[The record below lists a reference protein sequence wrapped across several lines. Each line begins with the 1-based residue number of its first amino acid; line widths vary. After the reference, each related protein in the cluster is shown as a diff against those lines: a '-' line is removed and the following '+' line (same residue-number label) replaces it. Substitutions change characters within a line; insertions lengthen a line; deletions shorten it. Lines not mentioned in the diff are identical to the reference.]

1 MELTASNVIKSLSE
15 IAPYIEADGGYVE
28 FVEIEEETKF
38 VIDLYFTKLNSMES
52 FLDNE
57 LFDELVELGKIFKNI
72 RMSNTNIFDKR
83 LDELHENTYKHKKEE
98 KRLFDEHVI
107 NIAKKDGL
115 VFDEY
120 KLDTKFYPTLVS
132 AILKDQKDEDH
143 LFALKL
149 ALFENETINSSDN
162 AELKAEIRK
171 GKSKIEVLQAALK
184 LFSEK

>member
-1 MELTASNVIKSLSE
+1 
-15 IAPYIEADGGYVE
+15 
-28 FVEIEEETKF
+28 
-38 VIDLYFTKLNSMES
+38 
-52 FLDNE
+52 
-57 LFDELVELGKIFKNI
+57 
-72 RMSNTNIFDKR
+72 MS

-171 GKSKIEVLQAALK
+171 GKSEVLQAALK

>member
-1 MELTASNVIKSLSE
+1 MLTNEYLK
-15 IAPYIEADGGYVE
+15 DH
-28 FVEIEEETKF
+28 F
-38 VIDLYFTKLNSMES
+38 IDAYFI
-52 FLDNE
+52 DNE
-57 LFDELVELGKIFKNI
+57 RENI
-72 RMSNTNIFDKR
+72 EILATNEDKKQVFSTIIPFNEEHSEYKALMTIMS

-162 AELKAEIRK
+162 AELKAAIRK

>member
-1 MELTASNVIKSLSE
+1 MLTNEYLK
-15 IAPYIEADGGYVE
+15 DH
-28 FVEIEEETKF
+28 F
-38 VIDLYFTKLNSMES
+38 IDAYFI
-52 FLDNE
+52 DNE
-57 LFDELVELGKIFKNI
+57 RENI
-72 RMSNTNIFDKR
+72 EILTTNEDKKQVFSTIIPFNEEHSEYKALMTIMS

>member
-1 MELTASNVIKSLSE
+1 MLTKEYLK
-15 IAPYIEADGGYVE
+15 DH
-28 FVEIEEETKF
+28 FV
-38 VIDLYFTKLNSMES
+38 DAYFI
-52 FLDNE
+52 DNE
-57 LFDELVELGKIFKNI
+57 RQNIEVIATNEDKKGVFSTIIPFDEEHSYYKALTTV
-72 RMSNTNIFDKR
+72 MS
-83 LDELHENTYKHKKEE
+83 LDELHENTYKRKKEE
-98 KRLFDEHVI
+98 KKLFDEHVI

-120 KLDTKFYPTLVS
+120 KLDVKFYPTLVS
-132 AILKDQKDEDH
+132 AILKDQEDEDH

-149 ALFENETINSSDN
+149 ALFENETINGSDN

>member
-1 MELTASNVIKSLSE
+1 MLTNEYLKDHFIDAYFIDKERENIEILATSE
-15 IAPYIEADGGYVE
+15 DKKQVFSTIIP
-28 FVEIEEETKF
+28 FNEEHSEYKALMT
-38 VIDLYFTKLNSMES
+38 I
-52 FLDNE
+52 
-57 LFDELVELGKIFKNI
+57 
-72 RMSNTNIFDKR
+72 MS

-149 ALFENETINSSDN
+149 ALFENETISGSDN

>member
-1 MELTASNVIKSLSE
+1 MLTNEYLK
-15 IAPYIEADGGYVE
+15 DH
-28 FVEIEEETKF
+28 F
-38 VIDLYFTKLNSMES
+38 IDAYFI
-52 FLDNE
+52 DNE
-57 LFDELVELGKIFKNI
+57 RENI
-72 RMSNTNIFDKR
+72 EILATSEDKKQVFSTIIPFNEEHSEYKALMTIMS

-162 AELKAEIRK
+162 AELKAEIRAMRMESIRYLLRGNDYAIK
-171 GKSKIEVLQAALK
+171 QYIMVL
-184 LFSEK
+184 

>member
-1 MELTASNVIKSLSE
+1 MLTEQYLK
-15 IAPYIEADGGYVE
+15 DH
-28 FVEIEEETKF
+28 FV
-38 VIDLYFTKLNSMES
+38 DAYFI
-52 FLDNE
+52 DNE
-57 LFDELVELGKIFKNI
+57 RQNIEVIATNEDKKGVFSTIIPFDEEHSYYKALTTV
-72 RMSNTNIFDKR
+72 MS
-83 LDELHENTYKHKKEE
+83 LDELHENTYKRKKEE
-98 KRLFDEHVI
+98 KKLFDEHVI

-132 AILKDQKDEDH
+132 AILKDQEDEDH

-149 ALFENETINSSDN
+149 ALFENETINGSDN

>member
-1 MELTASNVIKSLSE
+1 MLTNEYLK
-15 IAPYIEADGGYVE
+15 DH
-28 FVEIEEETKF
+28 F
-38 VIDLYFTKLNSMES
+38 IDAYFI
-52 FLDNE
+52 DNE
-57 LFDELVELGKIFKNI
+57 RENI
-72 RMSNTNIFDKR
+72 EILATSEDKKQVFSTIIPFNEEHSEYKALMTIMS

>member
-1 MELTASNVIKSLSE
+1 MLTNEYLK
-15 IAPYIEADGGYVE
+15 DH
-28 FVEIEEETKF
+28 F
-38 VIDLYFTKLNSMES
+38 IDAYFI
-52 FLDNE
+52 DNE
-57 LFDELVELGKIFKNI
+57 RENI
-72 RMSNTNIFDKR
+72 EILTTNEDKKQVFSTIIPFNEEHSEYKALMTIMS

-184 LFSEK
+184 LFSAK

>member
-1 MELTASNVIKSLSE
+1 MLTNEYLK
-15 IAPYIEADGGYVE
+15 DH
-28 FVEIEEETKF
+28 F
-38 VIDLYFTKLNSMES
+38 IDAYFI
-52 FLDNE
+52 DNE
-57 LFDELVELGKIFKNI
+57 RENI
-72 RMSNTNIFDKR
+72 EILATNEDKKQVFSTIIPFNEEHSEYKALMTIMS

>member
-1 MELTASNVIKSLSE
+1 MLTNEYLK
-15 IAPYIEADGGYVE
+15 DH
-28 FVEIEEETKF
+28 F
-38 VIDLYFTKLNSMES
+38 IDAYFI
-52 FLDNE
+52 DNE
-57 LFDELVELGKIFKNI
+57 RENI
-72 RMSNTNIFDKR
+72 EILATSEDKKQVFSTIIPFNEEHSEYKALMTIMS

-149 ALFENETINSSDN
+149 ALFENETISGSDN

>member
-1 MELTASNVIKSLSE
+1 MLTNEYLK
-15 IAPYIEADGGYVE
+15 DH
-28 FVEIEEETKF
+28 F
-38 VIDLYFTKLNSMES
+38 IDAYFI
-52 FLDNE
+52 DNE
-57 LFDELVELGKIFKNI
+57 RENI
-72 RMSNTNIFDKR
+72 EILATSEDKKQVFSTIIPFNEEHSEYKALMTIMS

-184 LFSEK
+184 LFNEK

>member
-1 MELTASNVIKSLSE
+1 MLTNEYLK
-15 IAPYIEADGGYVE
+15 DH
-28 FVEIEEETKF
+28 F
-38 VIDLYFTKLNSMES
+38 IDAYFI
-52 FLDNE
+52 DNE
-57 LFDELVELGKIFKNI
+57 RENI
-72 RMSNTNIFDKR
+72 EILATNEDKKQVFSTIIPFNEEHSEYKALMTIMS

-149 ALFENETINSSDN
+149 ALFENETISSSDN

>member
-1 MELTASNVIKSLSE
+1 MLTNEYLK
-15 IAPYIEADGGYVE
+15 DH
-28 FVEIEEETKF
+28 F
-38 VIDLYFTKLNSMES
+38 IDAYFI
-52 FLDNE
+52 DNE
-57 LFDELVELGKIFKNI
+57 RENI
-72 RMSNTNIFDKR
+72 EILTSNEDKKQVFSTIIPFNEEHSEYKALMTIMS

>member
-1 MELTASNVIKSLSE
+1 MLTNEYLK
-15 IAPYIEADGGYVE
+15 DH
-28 FVEIEEETKF
+28 F
-38 VIDLYFTKLNSMES
+38 IDAYFI
-52 FLDNE
+52 DNE
-57 LFDELVELGKIFKNI
+57 RENI
-72 RMSNTNIFDKR
+72 EILATNEDKKQVFSTIIPFNEEHSEYKALMTIMS

-149 ALFENETINSSDN
+149 ALFENETISGSDN